1 MEIVRYTQ
9 DMAQEWDEFVAE
21 AKNSSF
27 MFMRGFMDYHS
38 DRFQDCS
45 WIVRKKNKPVA
56 LLPANLDEEGIL
68 HSHQGLT
75 YGGWILPQNHL
86 DGSDLLEIFDIA
98 IAEWRRLG
106 IKALDYKPLPHIYA
120 SSPAQE
126 DLYVLFRHGAVIS
139 EVNMS
144 EAIDLNN
151 LRRVASER
159 GISFAQA
166 VTDGYNK
173 LRKRSLAKA
182 ESLDYHIYE
191 SDNAR
196 ALIALVSECLRER
209 HDAVPVHTA
218 DELQLLRDRFPNN
231 IRLHFLSYQNELQ
244 AAVCIFDTGIVAH
257 AQYIATTPLAREL
270 NLLTPL
276 FHKLIT
282 ETYSSRCYFDFGT
295 SNERHGM
302 VLNAGLL
309 RQKASYGAGAVA
321 YPRYQLELR

>member
-1 MEIVRYTQ
+1 MELVRYTPA
-9 DMAQEWDEFVAE
+9 MAQEWDEFVAE

-38 DRFQDCS
+38 ARFRDCS
-45 WIVRKKNKPVA
+45 WLVRKKNKVIA
-56 LLPANLDEEGIL
+56 LLPANLDDEGIL

-75 YGGWILPQNHL
+75 YGGWILPQKHL

-98 IAEWRRLG
+98 IAEWRKYG
-106 IKALDYKPLPHIYA
+106 IKALDYKPIPYIYA

-126 DLYVLFRHGAVIS
+126 DMYALFRHGGFIS

-144 EAIDLNN
+144 EAIDLNR
-151 LRRVASER
+151 LHRMASER
-159 GISFAQA
+159 GISFTQA
-166 VTDGYNK
+166 VTAGYNK
-173 LRKRSLAKA
+173 LRKRSLAKTDG
-182 ESLDYHIYE
+182 LDFRIYE

-209 HDAVPVHTA
+209 HDAAPVHTA
-218 DELQLLRDRFPNN
+218 DELQLLRDRFPDN
-231 IRLHFLSYQNELQ
+231 IRIHFLSYQNELQ

-282 ETYSSRCYFDFGT
+282 ETYSSRSYFDFGT
-295 SNERHGM
+295 SNERHGL
-302 VLNAGLL
+302 VINAGLL

-321 YPRYQLELR
+321 YPRYRLTLR